1 MDLELDENALKVL
14 KNVFEWSDIDGDG
27 RISRED
33 LKLSGGLQTIQEAE
47 VIFKAIKTSAG
58 SNPKDMYIT
67 YEEFSKGIMDFPF
80 LLEQFKNEFIPKPL
94 EIEINEEDEYFLE
107 TSANQRDSQMNFII
121 SGLRDAVV
129 FYSKAY
135 NTQGPQ
141 YISSNR
147 EDLLEALRQ
156 SLEKLRSKHKHK
168 EDPMLLSINAGVEMY
183 LIVRD
188 LTRFHEEV
196 VSELKNE
203 LQEKDTMIHELNI
216 KCDDLSDEN
225 VHLMYELSNIET
237 KAIKTTAAHSEV
249 LQEKQSLQQKL
260 EKAESNEKTFQ
271 EQFSHIQNV
280 IKVKERAIS
289 QLEKELRQLN
299 SFKTIQEMTGTTG
312 RTTED
317 MKTRRLRLSNL
328 RQSTPVKELPS
339 PRVNFPSPRGALM
352 SPRNDFKYQFVSN
365 KLKKKDEIQKMH
377 EDQLTELNILVEMY
391 IKENDK
397 VKEENRKLLER
408 MANQKIIESVH
419 RRLSSRESFP
429 IPSLYDEIA
438 QSRDGSSIE
447 YFTPIALP
455 IEKHGLYIDKSTQA
469 IPSMQNLATQ
479 TKETSFKRDM
489 SRGCLG
495 YLFGN

>member
-33 LKLSGGLQTIQEAE
+33 LKLSGGLQTMQEAE

-67 YEEFSKGIMDFPF
+67 YDEFSKGIMDFPF
-80 LLEQFKNEFIPKPL
+80 LLEQFKNEFIPKPS

-107 TSANQRDSQMNFII
+107 TSTNQRDSQMNFII

-135 NTQGPQ
+135 NIQGSHD
-141 YISSNR
+141 ISSNR

-156 SLEKLRSKHKHK
+156 SLEKLRSKYKHK

-203 LQEKDTMIHELNI
+203 LQEKDTILQELVI

-225 VHLMYELSNIET
+225 FNLMHELSNIEIR
-237 KAIKTTAAHSEV
+237 AIKTTAAHSEA

-260 EKAESNEKTFQ
+260 EKAENNEKNFQ
-271 EQFSHIQNV
+271 EQFSHIQSV
-280 IKVKERAIS
+280 INVKERAIF

-299 SFKTIQEMTGTTG
+299 SFKTIKEITGTTG

-317 MKTRRLRLSNL
+317 MKIRRLRLSSL

-339 PRVNFPSPRGALM
+339 SRINFLSPRDTLV
-352 SPRNDFKYQFVSN
+352 SPRSDFKYQLVSN

-377 EDQLTELNILVEMY
+377 EDELADLKILVDMY
-391 IKENDK
+391 MRENDK
-397 VKEENRKLLER
+397 LKEENRRLLER
-408 MANQKIIESVH
+408 IANQKVIESVH
-419 RRLSSRESFP
+419 RRLSSRESIP
-429 IPSLYDEIA
+429 IPSLYDEIG
-438 QSRDGSSIE
+438 QSRGGSIE
-447 YFTPIALP
+447 YFMPVALHT
-455 IEKHGLYIDKSTQA
+455 EKQRHFADKSIQV
-469 IPSMQNLATQ
+469 IPSMQNIAIQ
-479 TKETSFKRDM
+479 TKERSLEGNM
-489 SRGCLG
+489 PRGCLG
-495 YLFGN
+495 RLFGN